1 VSKEPHEQSTA
12 GNGPQARLK
21 VRTKLAFGFGGFL
34 DNIGQHG
41 LNALAYPVLNVAL
54 GINPAL
60 IGVAMTVFRL
70 WDAFTD
76 PAMGAIS
83 DATRSRWGRRRPWM
97 FVGAILTGALFPL
110 LWWASPSWGTPQQ
123 VAYFIGIGIL
133 YFTAFTMYSV
143 PYHALAFEMTP
154 DYHEKTNVM
163 AYRTTINGIA
173 AIATGWLY
181 ALTQLPVFGG
191 DTVLGARYSGIAV
204 GLFIAVCGLVPALMV
219 KERYFA
225 KVSHERPVRF
235 FESLKLTLG
244 NVPFRMVAFMGII
257 ILGGDGITKSIG
269 LYLNIYYVHLGETA
283 PASVITG
290 AMGTVFAILSVVLI
304 PAMAWL
310 SHRIGKHETVTL
322 CLGLCALSSV
332 ANWFCIT
339 PAYPWLQLLP
349 IVFSVPGIMGF
360 WLMFSSMTADVCD
373 DDELKTGSRRE
384 GMFSAVYA
392 WVAKVAISLAL
403 GLGGV
408 VISLTGFHQSLGGD
422 QPASAMLALR
432 IIYTVVPVLCYGVAF
447 VALRRYPLNHE
458 VMAKTRAALEERRGK
473 Y

>member
-1 VSKEPHEQSTA
+1 MSQEPEEQNAS
-12 GNGPQARLK
+12 GDEPQARLK
-21 VRTKLAFGFGGFL
+21 IRTKLAFGFGGFL

-41 LNALAYPVLNVAL
+41 LNALAFPVLNVAL

-60 IGVAMTVFRL
+60 IGMAMTVFRL

-123 VAYFIGIGIL
+123 VAYFIVVGIL

-181 ALTQLPVFGG
+181 ALTQLPVFAG

-244 NVPFRMVAFMGII
+244 NIPFRIVAFMGII

-310 SHRIGKHETVTL
+310 SHRIGKHETVSL
-322 CLGLCALSSV
+322 CLGLCTLASV

-339 PAYPWLQLLP
+339 PVYPWLQLLP
-349 IVFSVPGIMGF
+349 VVFSVPGIMGF
-360 WLMFSSMTADVCD
+360 WLIFSSMTADICD

-432 IIYTVVPVLCYGVAF
+432 IIYTVVPVLCYGAAF

>member
-1 VSKEPHEQSTA
+1 MSEEPQEKNTA
-12 GNGPQARLK
+12 GKGVPARLK

-123 VAYFIGIGIL
+123 LAYFIGIGIL

-191 DTVLGARYSGIAV
+191 DTVTGARYSGIAV

-235 FESLKLTLG
+235 FESLKLTLR
-244 NVPFRMVAFMGII
+244 NVPFRMVAFMGTI

-290 AMGTVFAILSVVLI
+290 AMGTVFAILSIVLI

-310 SHRIGKHETVTL
+310 SRRIGKHETVTL
-322 CLGLCALSSV
+322 CLGLCTLSSV

-349 IVFSVPGIMGF
+349 VVFSVPGIMGF

-458 VMAKTRAALEERRGK
+458 VMARTRAALEERRGK

>member
-1 VSKEPHEQSTA
+1 MSDGAQA
-12 GNGPQARLK
+12 GGDQATPRLNI
-21 VRTKLAFGFGGFL
+21 RTKLAFGVGAFL

-41 LNALAYPVLNVAL
+41 VNALALPVLNVAL

-60 IGVAMTVFRL
+60 VGLAMTIFRL

-83 DATRSRWGRRRPWM
+83 DATRTRWGRRRPWM
-97 FVGAILTGALFPL
+97 LLGALATGALFPL
-110 LWWASPSWGTPQQ
+110 LWWASPAWSTHQQ
-123 VAYFIGIGIL
+123 VTYFIIVGII
-133 YFTAFTMYSV
+133 YFTAFTIYSV
-143 PYHALAFEMTP
+143 PYHAMAFEMTP

-181 ALTQLPVFGG
+181 ALTQLSIFGG
-191 DTVLGARYSGIAV
+191 TVPGARYATILV
-204 GLFIAVCGLVPALMV
+204 GVFIAVCGLVPVFMV

-225 KVSHERPVRF
+225 KVREEQPVRF
-235 FESLKLTLG
+235 LTSVKLTLG
-244 NVPFRMVAFMGII
+244 NFPFRIVTFMGVI

-269 LYLNIYYVHLGETA
+269 LYLNIYYVHGGLTA

-290 AMGTVFAILSVVLI
+290 AMGTLFAILSVILI
-304 PAMAWL
+304 PAIASL
-310 SHRIGKHETVTL
+310 SHRIGKHQTVAL
-322 CLGLCALSSV
+322 CLGLCVLSSA

-339 PAYPWLQLLP
+339 PAHPWLQLLP
-349 IVFSVPGIMGF
+349 VLASVPGIMGF
-360 WLMFSSMTADVCD
+360 WLMFSSMTADICD
-373 DDELKTGSRRE
+373 DDELKNGTRRE

-408 VISLTGFHQSLGGD
+408 VIALTGFQQSLGGS
-422 QPASAMLALR
+422 QPPSAMMALR
-432 IIYTVVPVLCYGVAF
+432 IIYTVLPIVCYAAAF
-447 VALRRYPLNHE
+447 VALRYYPLNHE
-458 VMAKTRAALEERRGK
+458 VMARTRAVLEARRGK